1 MDGLSGAKR
10 RQLTGV
16 ALAVCLTLG
25 VVTAFLAAGA
35 TETART
41 LVTLTKHCEAT
52 AANGPIFDVENVSGT
67 AGSIA
72 QAIDVQISDR
82 YYMTAGS
89 LVKTVEY
96 PSGTIH
102 LVPGQKITVHAV
114 PGWPWKSAY
123 RPDHQYY
130 VMFSANVHVKKK
142 GKVPAH
148 DEVQQL
154 KDHEYCACK
163 KPTVP
168 TTTSTLKPTT
178 TSTSTTS
185 TSTTSTSTST
195 TSTSTSTTSTS
206 TTTSTTVPKTSTTV
220 PRTTTTLGET

>member
-1 MDGLSGAKR
+1 MDGLSGATR
-10 RQLTGV
+10 RQLIGV

-35 TETART
+35 AETART
-41 LVTLTKHCEAT
+41 LVTLTKHCEVSAT
-52 AANGPIFDVENVSGT
+52 NGPVFDIENVSGT

-82 YYMTAGS
+82 YYMTAGA

-102 LVPGQKITVHAV
+102 LLPGQKVTVHAV

-123 RPDHQYY
+123 KPDHQYY

-142 GKVPAH
+142 GEVPAH
-148 DEVQQL
+148 DEIQQL

-163 KPTVP
+163 KPTAP
-168 TTTSTLKPTT
+168 TTTSTVKPTT

-185 TSTTSTSTST
+185 TSTTSTST
-195 TSTSTSTTSTS
+195 
-206 TTTSTTVPKTSTTV
+206 TTSTTLPKTTTTV